1 MLKFAHQEKAAQ
13 DSKKKLETVI
23 HSLSWIHLNK
33 YFNMQENQILK
44 SQLEKIAHRFLTG
57 QFKDLVIH
65 VNIIY
70 FPLNCLVVNHFF
82 AGF

>member
-1 MLKFAHQEKAAQ
+1 
-13 DSKKKLETVI
+13 
-23 HSLSWIHLNK
+23 
-33 YFNMQENQILK
+33 MQENQILK

-70 FPLNCLVVNHFF
+70 VPVNCLVYDFF